1 MLKKKIKIFSK
12 DSFVSKKMIDNWLQE
27 RFPHKDAGN
36 GRAELG
42 WTCLFFGIYYRAR
55 EKGKPGTKPFE
66 AGKEPAN

>member
-1 MLKKKIKIFSK
+1 
-12 DSFVSKKMIDNWLQE
+12 MIDNWLQE